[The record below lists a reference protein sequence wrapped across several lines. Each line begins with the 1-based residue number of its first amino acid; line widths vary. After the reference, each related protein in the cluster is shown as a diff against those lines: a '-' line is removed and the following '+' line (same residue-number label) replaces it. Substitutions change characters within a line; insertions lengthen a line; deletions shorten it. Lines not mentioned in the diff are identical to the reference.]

1 MKAVLLVGRE
11 HGEIG
16 AVAERSLGRVSVAIS
31 RGGAEKRYEYTDPNE
46 DVALAA
52 EGSRGTL
59 VAVADGHWGHRAA
72 EVALVHLR
80 DEHFEAWLDG
90 AERSSENW
98 YQDVLHA
105 LVAANDAILAAH
117 TERENPRTTL
127 ALAFARPAEGL
138 LITASAGDSHLFVA
152 GETQVVEHLPRQ
164 RKQSFLGNASRKPSQ
179 LARELR
185 IEVHPLGDAR
195 VLLAVTDGISEHG
208 IGVADPREAVRS
220 AVANADAADAGAR
233 GSVAARALV
242 DAALAAHV
250 TNDAGD
256 NVAAAVAWIAR

>member
-1 MKAVLLVGRE
+1 MNSVLLAGRE

-16 AVAERSLGRVSVAIS
+16 VVAERALARVAIAIS
-31 RGGAEKRYEYTDPNE
+31 RGGAEKRYDYTDPNE
-46 DVALAA
+46 DVAVAA
-52 EGSRGTL
+52 EGARGVL

-72 EVALVHLR
+72 EVALLHLR
-80 DEHFEAWLDG
+80 DEHFGAWLDG
-90 AERSSENW
+90 DDRSPESW

-105 LVAANDAILAAH
+105 LVAANDAILAVH
-117 TERENPRTTL
+117 TESETPRTTL

-152 GETQVVEHLPRQ
+152 GATQVIERLPRQ

-179 LARELR
+179 LAREIR
-185 IEVHPLGDAR
+185 IEVQPLGDAR

-220 AVANADAADAGAR
+220 AVGNADAALAGAR
-233 GSVAARALV
+233 VSVAARALV

-250 TNDAGD
+250 SNDAGD
-256 NVAAAVAWIAR
+256 NIAAAVAWIAR

>member
-1 MKAVLLVGRE
+1 MKSVLLVGRE

-16 AVAERSLGRVSVAIS
+16 AVAEQALSRVAIAIS
-31 RGGAEKRYEYTDPNE
+31 RGGAEKRYDYTDPNE

-52 EGSRGTL
+52 EGSRGML

-72 EVALVHLR
+72 EVALMHLR

-105 LVAANDAILAAH
+105 LVAANEAILAAH

-138 LITASAGDSHLFVA
+138 LIIASAGDSHLFVA

-208 IGVADPREAVRS
+208 IGVADPRETVRT
-220 AVANADAADAGAR
+220 AVANADAAAPSAR
-233 GSVAARALV
+233 VPVAARALV

-250 TNDAGD
+250 SNDAGD

>member
-11 HGEIG
+11 HGEVG
-16 AVAERSLGRVSVAIS
+16 AVAERALSRVAVAIS

-52 EGSRGTL
+52 EGAHGML

-80 DEHFEAWLDG
+80 DEYFEAWLDG
-90 AERSSENW
+90 AERSAESW

-127 ALAFARPAEGL
+127 ALAFARPAADL

-152 GETQVVEHLPRQ
+152 GEKQVIEYLPRQ
-164 RKQSFLGNASRKPSQ
+164 RKQSFLGHARRKPSQ

-208 IGVADPREAVRS
+208 IGVDDPREAVRT
-220 AVANADAADAGAR
+220 ALAKADAAAASAR
-233 GSVAARALV
+233 VPVAARALV
-242 DAALAAHV
+242 DTALTAHV
-250 TNDAGD
+250 RNDAGD
-256 NVAAAVAWIAR
+256 NIAAAVAWIAR